1 MDGYGTPSSL
11 SSPMKL
17 LSDTSVRVGIR
28 SRACVFN
35 RQNMET
41 GSEEIDGVFRSSVQ
55 FPVNS
60 DVTVFCNVSNK
71 YGAAAVTFNIKPRE
85 FPVSVPACVCLYV
98 FISVCRPKH
107 TLNPFLASFSIY
119 LCLTLFCLG
128 ASSSASCCRVRP
140 VTLDP
145 VFNLFGR

>member
-41 GSEEIDGVFRSSVQ
+41 ESEEIDGVFRSSIQ

-60 DVTVFCNVSNK
+60 DVTVFCNVSNE

-85 FPVSVPACVCLYV
+85 FPVSVPACVCLYSVSPQTHFKSVPGLVQHLFV
-98 FISVCRPKH
+98 FNALLSGC
-107 TLNPFLASFSIY
+107 LE
-119 LCLTLFCLG
+119 LCLVLSG
-128 ASSSASCCRVRP
+128 SACDSGPC
-140 VTLDP
+140 
-145 VFNLFGR
+145 F